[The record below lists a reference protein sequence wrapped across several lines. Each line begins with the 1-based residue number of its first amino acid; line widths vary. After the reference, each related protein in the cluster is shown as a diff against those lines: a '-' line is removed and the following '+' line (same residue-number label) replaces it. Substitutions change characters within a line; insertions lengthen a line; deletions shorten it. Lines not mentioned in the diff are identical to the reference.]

1 MDRIFIEKI
10 LRKAISDD
18 YSSTILNFIYDDV
31 IEDIKTSADEDYN
44 EDDVKLAL
52 GRVLIDKLKIEV

>member
-52 GRVLIDKLKIEV
+52 GRVLIDKLNIEI

>member
-52 GRVLIDKLKIEV
+52 GRVLIDKLNIEV